1 MVFADTSFLISL
13 YGQDVNT
20 SAANQQLEAHSGPI
34 HLCNINEFEF
44 ANALRLLVF
53 REKITPASAQAQIQA
68 YEADKR
74 AGKLLFKITDANVV
88 LARAGQISA
97 THTESGG
104 HRAYDIL
111 QVAAALLLGASE
123 FWSFDGK
130 QRTLAQAEGLRVG
143 P

>member
-20 SAANQQLEAHSGPI
+20 STANQQLEARSGPI

-53 REKITPASAQAQIQA
+53 RGKITPASAQAQMQA
-68 YEADKR
+68 YESDKR
-74 AGKLLFKITDANVV
+74 AGKLLFKTQDANAV
-88 LARAGQISA
+88 LTRAGQISA
-97 THTESGG
+97 THTEYGG

-111 QVAAALLLGASE
+111 QVAAGLLLGATE
-123 FWSFDGK
+123 FWNFDGK
-130 QRTLAQAEGLRVG
+130 QRALAHAEGLKVG